1 MSELPRI
8 AHIISPL
15 SWRGGEQQAIY
26 LYEEL
31 DKLGVYQVIL
41 CAKGSVTEQ
50 YCQNHGLKFRSFK
63 KRLNIDPFFA
73 RFIRRVCREEK
84 IDIIHP
90 HDSVAHTLSILAAD
104 LFSNPCPLV
113 LHRRVDFPISSTWF
127 SRYKYNHPS
136 IKRIICVSEA
146 VREILQKDIRNKSL
160 LRVVYDG
167 IDVESFETP
176 KGSVLRNEFDV
187 PADVPVVANI
197 AALTQ
202 QKDYFTFIDSVA
214 ILEKEGFHAA
224 YFAFGDGYQREKIL
238 AYAEEKGLKNRIRFA
253 GFRND
258 IRTILPEIDV
268 LLFSSE
274 TEGLG
279 TTILDCF
286 AAGVPVVSTNAGG
299 IPEIMVHLKTGWMGQ
314 VKDPRS
320 LAEGVKIALTQPEI
334 AANWVEEGK
343 KRVQGFRRSIT
354 AKNTLDIYQE
364 IKASEKN

>member
-1 MSELPRI
+1 MSDLPRI
-8 AHIISPL
+8 AHIISPIT
-15 SWRGGEQQAIY
+15 WRGGEQQAIY

-31 DKLGVYQVIL
+31 AKLGVYQIIV
-41 CAKGSVTEQ
+41 CAKGSATER
-50 YCQNHGLKFRSFK
+50 YCIEHGFRFYSFK
-63 KRLNIDPFFA
+63 KRLNVDPFFA
-73 RFIRRVCREEK
+73 QSIRRVCRYEK
-84 IDIIHP
+84 IDVIHP
-90 HDSVAHTLSILAAD
+90 HDSGAHTLSILAAD
-104 LFSNPCPLV
+104 LFSNPCHIV

-146 VREILQKDIRNKSL
+146 VKEILQKDIRDRSI

-167 IDVESFETP
+167 IDVDGFDLQAAGILKKEYQLHTDTP
-176 KGSVLRNEFDV
+176 I
-187 PADVPVVANI
+187 VANI

-202 QKDYFTFIDSVA
+202 QKDYFTFIDTVS
-214 ILEKEGFHAA
+214 ILENLGVGAV
-224 YFAFGDGYQREKIL
+224 YFAFGAGAQRQKIL
-238 AYAEEKGLKNRIRFA
+238 AYAEEKGLGDKIHFA

-258 IRTILPEIDV
+258 IRAILPEIDV

-286 AAGVPVVSTNAGG
+286 AAGVAVVTTDAGG
-299 IPEIMVHLKTGWMGQ
+299 IPEIMIHQKTGWMGK

-320 LAEGVKIALTQPEI
+320 LAEGVQIALSKPETAKGWI
-334 AANWVEEGK
+334 AEGK
-343 KRVQGFRRSIT
+343 KRVQLFRRSIT
-354 AKNTLDIYQE
+354 AKNTLNVYQE

>member
-8 AHIISPL
+8 AHVISPL

-31 DKLGVYQVIL
+31 EKLGVYQLIL
-41 CAKGSVTEQ
+41 CAKGSATEK
-50 YCQNHGLKFRSFK
+50 YCESHGLRFRSFT
-63 KRLNIDPFFA
+63 KRLNVDPFFA
-73 RFIRRVCREEK
+73 RFIGRICREEK
-84 IDIIHP
+84 IDIVHP
-90 HDSVAHTLSILAAD
+90 HDSGAHTLCILAAD
-104 LFSNPCPLV
+104 LFSNRCPLV
-113 LHRRVDFPISSTWF
+113 LHRRVDFPISSSWF

-146 VREILQKDIRNKSL
+146 VKGILQKDIRNKSL

-167 IDVESFETP
+167 IDVDVFDKPGGTQ
-176 KGSVLRNEFDV
+176 LRNEFHLD
-187 PADVPVVANI
+187 PTIPIVANI

-202 QKDYFTFIDSVA
+202 QKDYFTFIDTIA
-214 ILEKEGFHAA
+214 ILEQEGVIAA
-224 YFAFGDGYQREKIL
+224 WFAFGDGAQKERL
-238 AYAEEKGLKNRIRFA
+238 QAYTREKGLQDKIRFA
-253 GFRND
+253 GFRKD
-258 IRTILPEIDV
+258 IRTIIPEIDV

-286 AAGVPVVSTNAGG
+286 AAGVAVVSTDAGG
-299 IPEIMVHLKTGWMGQ
+299 IPEIMIHQKTGWMGK

-320 LAEGVKIALTQPEI
+320 MADGVKIALTQADTKRQWI
-334 AANWVEEGK
+334 EEGK
-343 KRVQGFRRSIT
+343 KRVQLFRRSIT
-354 AKNTLDIYQE
+354 AKKTLDIYQE